1 MTILNIKNQIYSYLL
16 SHDEFDIDQFIKDN
30 SIIVENLDYFKAY
43 LTTVLNDF
51 TELKVLRE
59 VKVNNVSKWL
69 LTQPINSYSQNVE
82 LSAAIAIFASEVI
95 NDIAEVLDDASL
107 ACDASSIRE
116 KDIKVLIGI
125 AKEYLQ
131 LVTNNTSKNDE

>member
-1 MTILNIKNQIYSYLL
+1 MTILDLKNDVYKFLL
-16 SHDEFDIDQFIKDN
+16 KHDEININQFIQDN
-30 SIIVENLDYFKAY
+30 SIIEENLDDYRAY

-59 VKVNNVSKWL
+59 VKVNHVSKWI

-82 LSAAIAIFASEVI
+82 LSAAVAIFASEVI